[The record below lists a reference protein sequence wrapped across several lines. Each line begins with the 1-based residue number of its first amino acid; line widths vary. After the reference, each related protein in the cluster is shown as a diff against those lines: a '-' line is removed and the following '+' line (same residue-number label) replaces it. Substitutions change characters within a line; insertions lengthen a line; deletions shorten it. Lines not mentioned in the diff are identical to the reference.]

1 MTTEPKADE
10 RPKHGRERK
19 RSEARGAT
27 NQTQTEP
34 SQITR
39 EHRWPPHKQTHA
51 SHQPSQD
58 KWRVEWEFSP
68 HDMPPLRCELRRA
81 KQGNSTLGA
90 GAMPPTSPRGLV
102 ESVDLKTSVQH
113 QAMES
118 GRSIEIE
125 REGERVH
132 ARRRRCSRGSLRVGG
147 STQGCTQSLE
157 VGEVARS
164 RSSSSGGATRSRS
177 STR

>member
-1 MTTEPKADE
+1 MKDPNTDE
-10 RPKHGRERK
+10 SG
-19 RSEARGAT
+19 SEAKHAAR
-27 NQTQTEP
+27 QTKQGPNHHT
-34 SQITR
+34 QITR
-39 EHRWPPHKQTHA
+39 EHRWPPHKQTHT
-51 SHQPSQD
+51 SHQPSQA

-113 QAMES
+113 QATKGE
-118 GRSIEIE
+118 RSIKIE
-125 REGERVH
+125 RETEQVH

-147 STQGCTQSLE
+147 STQGCRQSIE
-157 VGEVARS
+157 VGEVMRS
-164 RSSSSGGATRSRS
+164 GSSSSGGATRSRS

>member
-1 MTTEPKADE
+1 MKDPNTDE
-10 RPKHGRERK
+10 SG
-19 RSEARGAT
+19 SEAKHAAR
-27 NQTQTEP
+27 QTK
-34 SQITR
+34 
-39 EHRWPPHKQTHA
+39 HRPNHHKSLGSTVGPPHKQTHA

-102 ESVDLKTSVQH
+102 ESVDLKTCVQH
-113 QAMES
+113 QATES
-118 GRSIEIE
+118 ERSIKIE

-147 STQGCTQSLE
+147 STQGCRQSIE
-157 VGEVARS
+157 VGEVMRS
-164 RSSSSGGATRSRS
+164 GSSSSGGATRSRS